1 MKVVLRDEA
10 SGKEYEFEHG
20 SGEVLWDD
28 KHDGFTEL
36 PLKTDSG
43 DALPGSIAFPFILLL
58 ALCFLN
64 VSYVS
69 DLTNSSLYFLLV
81 LFMFLHVVLI
91 LSLTAFTHT
100 LLKIQPPYISNF
112 GFINI

>member
-10 SGKEYEFEHG
+10 SGKEYEFAHG

-36 PLKTDSG
+36 PHKTDSG

-81 LFMFLHVVLI
+81 LACCLDFIPNCIYSHSLKNPTALHI
-91 LSLTAFTHT
+91 
-100 LLKIQPPYISNF
+100 
-112 GFINI
+112 